1 MVRIDDDTMSLQ
13 RETDVV
19 HVTAAAGEE
28 LPIFDA
34 RQSLAKFCTAHRYGM
49 VDRLDGDL
57 DELGAV
63 GDSSTDLPL
72 SGSRSVDHLLTWR
85 EA

>member
-1 MVRIDDDTMSLQ
+1 MIGIDNDPMNLP

-28 LPIFDA
+28 LPVFDA
-34 RQSLAKFCTAHRYGM
+34 RQSLAKFRTAHRYGM
-49 VDRLDGDL
+49 VSRFGGEF

-63 GDSSTDLPL
+63 GK
-72 SGSRSVDHLLTWR
+72 GSMTYRCRPRV
-85 EA
+85 

>member
-1 MVRIDDDTMSLQ
+1 MIRIDDDTMSLQ

-19 HVTAAAGEE
+19 HITAAAGEE
-28 LPIFDA
+28 PPVFDA
-34 RQSLAKFCTAHRYGM
+34 RQGLTKFCAAHRYGM
-49 VDRLDGDL
+49 ISRLGGKL

-63 GDSSTDLPL
+63 GN
-72 SGSRSVDHLLTWR
+72 GSMTYRCRLGSVDHLLTWR